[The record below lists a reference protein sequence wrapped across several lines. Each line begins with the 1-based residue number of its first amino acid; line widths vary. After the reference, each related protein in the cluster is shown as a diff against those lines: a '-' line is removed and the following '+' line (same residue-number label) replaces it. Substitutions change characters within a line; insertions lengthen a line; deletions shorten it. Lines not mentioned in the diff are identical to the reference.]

1 MSLGC
6 YYYFDEYPF
15 SSTEDLYGKY
25 KHISGPPIYDTYGED
40 VMIVEP
46 MDFVFR
52 EFKTMHA
59 YVKDFMGSINNG
71 TLRSNGGARNL
82 EQSNSRF
89 EDYMDNRTI

>member
-25 KHISGPPIYDTYGED
+25 KNISGPPIYDTYGED

-46 MDFVFR
+46 IDFVFR
-52 EFKTMHA
+52 EDANEFK
-59 YVKDFMGSINNG
+59 K
-71 TLRSNGGARNL
+71 TLILCILRLNKIFVIILVFWVFSESTDL
-82 EQSNSRF
+82 
-89 EDYMDNRTI
+89 